1 MKPSTTPTM
10 TPSATPHRPE
20 DHDRRSFLIL
30 DASMGAGHS
39 AVAAELASRLQARGH
54 RTRTADI
61 LALLPPGVGY
71 ALRGFYR
78 QAVSHAP
85 LVYDAIYTAFFR
97 SGPGPRPGSA
107 PLAALAG
114 ERLLRE
120 VRDFGPDL
128 VVPVF
133 HLAAQATGRLRAAG
147 ALNVQSAVVITDFAV
162 HRQWLHEGNDVHL
175 CVSPDAAAQVDQAL
189 GRSALAAASAP
200 ALASAPASAP
210 GPVVPARFRT
220 GASVSQRGADT
231 PWRSLVLGWR
241 NTHRPAVLLST
252 GSWGVAH
259 GLESTCGMLAGA
271 GYTPVVLCGTDK
283 SLRARMARM
292 PRTLA
297 LGWVDDM
304 PALMSC
310 AAAMIDNAAG
320 QTAVQ
325 ALAARLPVV
334 GYRPIA
340 GHGTD
345 GVRRMAYIGA
355 TTFAERPD
363 ELIDALNAVTQPG
376 PERERQIAAGLALF
390 ADDAARTLEDTAQAH
405 LTAHQ

>member
-1 MKPSTTPTM
+1 
-10 TPSATPHRPE
+10 
-20 DHDRRSFLIL
+20 LIL

-39 AVAAELASRLQARGH
+39 AVAAELSCRLQERGH

-61 LALLPPGVGY
+61 LALLPPGVGS

-78 QAVSHAP
+78 QTISHAP
-85 LVYDAIYTAFFR
+85 AVYDAIYAAFFR

-114 ERLLRE
+114 DRLLRE

-133 HLAAQATGRLRAAG
+133 HLAAQATGRLRATG
-147 ALNVQSAVVITDFAV
+147 ALDVPSAVVITDFAV
-162 HRQWLHEGNDVHL
+162 HRQWLHQGNDVHL
-175 CVSPDAAAQVDQAL
+175 CVSPDAAEQVSQAL
-189 GRSALAAASAP
+189 GRSA
-200 ALASAPASAP
+200 SAP
-210 GPVVPARFRT
+210 GPIVPARFRT
-220 GASVSQRGADT
+220 GAYAPQQNADT
-231 PWRSLVLGWR
+231 PWRSVADGRR
-241 NTHRPAVLLST
+241 NPHPPAVLVST
-252 GSWGVAH
+252 GSWGIGY

-283 SLRARMARM
+283 ALRTRVANM
-292 PRTLA
+292 PGAIA
-297 LGWVDDM
+297 LGWIDDM
-304 PALMSC
+304 PTLMSC
-310 AAAMIDNAAG
+310 AAALVDNAAG

-340 GHGTD
+340 GHGAE
-345 GVRRMAYIGA
+345 GVVRMAYIGA

-363 ELIDALNAVTQPG
+363 ALIDALGAMTGPG
-376 PERERQIAAGLALF
+376 PARERQIAAGLALF
-390 ADDAARTLEDTAQAH
+390 ADDPARILEDAAQAH
-405 LTAHQ
+405 LRSAAA